1 MNSKIKQLEIV
12 STSTC
17 MDFFSKLKDTILA
30 NTNFELLEE
39 STDPDSLSLTFDTKI
54 CDFKLK
60 ITTKETSSAGANL
73 LLCTLYNDSRA
84 ISNAINVGYTASAVK
99 STDTGSRKVNLFIHE
114 CDKSYLLKI
123 GGYNDTTW
131 SYNFNVMVLGKLSSK
146 TVADGTEHIK
156 ILYGNTLYDA
166 TSSTDSTYF
175 TKVYSNNTCNGV
187 VKQNLLLT
195 NTASTS
201 VGINGTIKEYCTNL
215 YCCSTLTSGFR
226 YKINGKTYF
235 AFDPNIL
242 IEE

>member
-1 MNSKIKQLEIV
+1 MSSTITQLEVV

-17 MDFFSKLKDTILA
+17 VDFFSKLKDTILD

-39 STDPDSLSLTFDTKI
+39 SIAPDSLYLTFDTKI
-54 CDFKLK
+54 YDFKLK
-60 ITTKETSSAGANL
+60 IATKETSSTAANV
-73 LLCTLYNDSRA
+73 LLCTLSNDSRA
-84 ISNAINVGYTASAVK
+84 VSSIINVGYTASAKK
-99 STDTGSRKVNLFIHE
+99 STEDNSRKVNLFIHE
-114 CDKSYLLKI
+114 CDKSYLVKI
-123 GGYNDTTW
+123 GGYNDITW
-131 SYNFNVMVLGKLSSK
+131 NYNFNVMVLGKLSSK

-156 ILYGNTLYDA
+156 ILYCNTLYDA
-166 TSSTDSTYF
+166 QGDTDNIYF
-175 TKVYSNNTCNGV
+175 TKVYNANPCVGV

-195 NTASTS
+195 NTVNNS
-201 VGINGTIKEYCTNL
+201 VGVTGTIKEYCTNL